1 MSAVKGETSRRV
13 VLKPLRNN
21 VSSCGG
27 RGGHP
32 MVTGALNVRRPS
44 ADRAALS
51 DTCALTASSC
61 PLRQSYSVK
70 ETLSLLFQL

>member
-1 MSAVKGETSRRV
+1 
-13 VLKPLRNN
+13 
-21 VSSCGG
+21 
-27 RGGHP
+27 

-44 ADRAALS
+44 ATAPLS